1 MTKQV
6 TIELPVEVFSAMRL
20 GPEDFAR
27 DMRVAAAAKWYEAGM
42 LSQSRSAE
50 VAGLS
55 RADFLAELGRF
66 RVTPFQTTAE
76 ELEEEFRRG

>member
-6 TIELPVEVFSAMRL
+6 TIELPVEVFSAMRR
-20 GPEDFAR
+20 GPEELAR
-27 DMRVAAAAKWYEAGM
+27 DMRLAAAAKWYEAGM

-55 RADFLAELGRF
+55 RADFLAELARF
-66 RVTPFQTTAE
+66 KVTPFQTTVE